1 MRSQKKKK
9 KKKKRVSVV
18 VSKVSAVVLSSE
30 ESFSL
35 LCRRFVS
42 IDRSMRRRF
51 SSSPHA
57 SISTSRFNNVF
68 RRGENE
74 RFPPPRVCSA
84 KATASMSSSK
94 GRESK
99 KKNAIVKKGVGLKVS
114 SFRCASSSSS
124 SESSSFEAGGGG
136 GGKEGKN
143 TSASPKEEEK
153 EEEKK
158 ESSGLE
164 KAGFVLDKE
173 NNQDHLVKVVVDRV
187 KSIEEQE
194 DFSLDWAPVVLRAL
208 DGADRVLPLFSG
220 NKKNQILEVLF
231 HEMKK
236 GKKESESNETI
247 THHAWEGRIH
257 AGFENAEAVV
267 VCERGD
273 ELDEDET
280 TGENLTISSMFENI
294 LKEAVELSRVDW
306 ETLAKWQDITKEEE
320 KRGPTR
326 SARHPSSSSSNSK
339 FSIKIVDSDGAINTR
354 DWQILKSILR
364 KDILPQSQKTF
375 DLPNDSEVLL
385 SLLVTLVKNL
395 PIYATRQVLEKYS
408 KSHEWG
414 LSYRRGHSAP
424 KPNVKR
430 RIIFTDDLSNYWKLM
445 DLTDGLYR
453 KHGDNAIFFIME
465 TFKSYD
471 RMLKHS
477 QDAKNSPKK
486 KRQGGPMYRR
496 DMDQLILKRL
506 EVALFIQQQSAR
518 FMEDGNLEDD
528 FLTALYQHPRLQKLQ
543 DEINEILSLEK
554 RDCDAAKKIID
565 LEVAVQRED
574 YETAATLRE
583 SLRLLNNITWVYL
596 RGDQQNPFDD

>member
-1 MRSQKKKK
+1 MLFS
-9 KKKKRVSVV
+9 S
-18 VSKVSAVVLSSE
+18 LSS
-30 ESFSL
+30 
-35 LCRRFVS
+35 LCF
-42 IDRSMRRRF
+42 DRSMMMRSF
-51 SSSPHA
+51 SSSA
-57 SISTSRFNNVF
+57 SISTSRFNVF
-68 RRGENE
+68 SRGENE
-74 RFPPPRVCSA
+74 LFPPRVCCA
-84 KATASMSSSK
+84 KPTASSSSK

-99 KKNAIVKKGVGLKVS
+99 KKNAIIKKGVRRKVS
-114 SFRCASSSSS
+114 SFRCASSSS
-124 SESSSFEAGGGG
+124 ESSSFDGAGGGG
-136 GGKEGKN
+136 GQEGKN
-143 TSASPKEEEK
+143 TSASPKEEEKEK

-208 DGADRVLPLFSG
+208 DGSDRVLPLFSG

-236 GKKESESNETI
+236 GKKESESNETM
-247 THHAWEGRIH
+247 TYHAWEGRIL

-430 RIIFTDDLSNYWKLM
+430 RIIFTDDLSNYRKLV
-445 DLTDGLYR
+445 DLSDGLYR
-453 KHGDNAIFFIME
+453 KHGDNALFFIME
-465 TFKSYD
+465 TFKTYE

-596 RGDQQNPFDD
+596 RGDQQNPFDG

>member
-1 MRSQKKKK
+1 MRSEKKKK
-9 KKKKRVSVV
+9 ERVFVVVSVV
-18 VSKVSAVVLSSE
+18 VLSLEKSAYMLFSSLSS
-30 ESFSL
+30 
-35 LCRRFVS
+35 LCF
-42 IDRSMRRRF
+42 DRSMMMRSF
-51 SSSPHA
+51 SSSPA
-57 SISTSRFNNVF
+57 SISTSRFNVF
-68 RRGENE
+68 SRGENE
-74 RFPPPRVCSA
+74 LFPPRVCCA
-84 KATASMSSSK
+84 KPTASVSSSK
-94 GRESK
+94 GLKASK
-99 KKNAIVKKGVGLKVS
+99 TNAIKKVGLKVS

-143 TSASPKEEEK
+143 TSASPEEEEK
-153 EEEKK
+153 EEENN

-173 NNQDHLVKVVVDRV
+173 NNEDHLVKVVVDRV

-208 DGADRVLPLFSG
+208 DGSDRVLPLFSG

-236 GKKESESNETI
+236 GKKESDSNETM
-247 THHAWEGRIH
+247 TYHAWEGRIH

-430 RIIFTDDLSNYWKLM
+430 RIIFTDDLPEELE
-445 DLTDGLYR
+445 DRFDRVDFR
-453 KHGDNAIFFIME
+453 KHGDNVLFFIVA
-465 TFKSYD
+465 TFKTYENW
-471 RMLKHS
+471 LKFS

-486 KRQGGPMYRR
+486 KRQGGPIYRR

-583 SLRLLNNITWVYL
+583 ALRYLNNITWVYL
-596 RGDQQNPFDD
+596 RGDQQNPFDG

>member
-1 MRSQKKKK
+1 MLFS
-9 KKKKRVSVV
+9 S
-18 VSKVSAVVLSSE
+18 LSS
-30 ESFSL
+30 
-35 LCRRFVS
+35 LCF
-42 IDRSMRRRF
+42 DRSMMRRSF
-51 SSSPHA
+51 SSSA
-57 SISTSRFNNVF
+57 AISTSRFNELF
-68 RRGENE
+68 
-74 RFPPPRVCSA
+74 PRVCSA

-94 GRESK
+94 GLKASK
-99 KKNAIVKKGVGLKVS
+99 TNAIKKVGLKVS

-153 EEEKK
+153 EEEENN

-173 NNQDHLVKVVVDRV
+173 NNEDHLVKLVVDRV

-208 DGADRVLPLFSG
+208 DGSDRVLPLFSG

-236 GKKESESNETI
+236 GGKKESDGNETI
-247 THHAWEGRIH
+247 TYHAWEGRIH

-273 ELDEDET
+273 ELGEDET

-306 ETLAKWQDITKEEE
+306 ETLAKWQDIKDITKVEE

-326 SARHPSSSSSNSK
+326 STRHPSSSSSNSK

-430 RIIFTDDLSNYWKLM
+430 RITQIFTDDLSNYQKLV
-445 DLTDGLYR
+445 DLSEGLYR
-453 KHGDNAIFFIME
+453 EHGDNALFFIIE
-465 TFKSYD
+465 TFKSYSS
-471 RMLKHS
+471 MLIHS

-518 FMEDGNLEDD
+518 FMEGGNLEDD

-554 RDCDAAKKIID
+554 RDCDAAKQIID

-596 RGDQQNPFDD
+596 RGDQENPFDG

>member
-1 MRSQKKKK
+1 MLFS
-9 KKKKRVSVV
+9 S
-18 VSKVSAVVLSSE
+18 LSS
-30 ESFSL
+30 
-35 LCRRFVS
+35 LCF
-42 IDRSMRRRF
+42 DRSMMRRSF
-51 SSSPHA
+51 SSSA
-57 SISTSRFNNVF
+57 SISTSRFNELF
-68 RRGENE
+68 
-74 RFPPPRVCSA
+74 PRVCSA

-94 GRESK
+94 GLKASK
-99 KKNAIVKKGVGLKVS
+99 TNAIKKVGLKVS

-153 EEEKK
+153 EEEENN

-173 NNQDHLVKVVVDRV
+173 NNEDHLVKLVVDRV

-208 DGADRVLPLFSG
+208 DGSDRVLPLFSG

-236 GKKESESNETI
+236 GGKKESDGNETI
-247 THHAWEGRIH
+247 TYHAWEGRIH

-273 ELDEDET
+273 ELGEDET

-306 ETLAKWQDITKEEE
+306 ETLAKWQDIKDITKVEE

-326 SARHPSSSSSNSK
+326 STRHPSSSSSNSK

-430 RIIFTDDLSNYWKLM
+430 RITQIFTDDLSNYQKLV
-445 DLTDGLYR
+445 DLSEGLYR
-453 KHGDNAIFFIME
+453 EHGDNALFFIME
-465 TFKSYD
+465 TFKSYS
-471 RMLKHS
+471 RMLIHS

-518 FMEDGNLEDD
+518 FMEGGNLEDD

-554 RDCDAAKKIID
+554 RDCDAAKQIID

-596 RGDQQNPFDD
+596 RGDQENPFDG

>member
-1 MRSQKKKK
+1 M
-9 KKKKRVSVV
+9 
-18 VSKVSAVVLSSE
+18 
-30 ESFSL
+30 
-35 LCRRFVS
+35 
-42 IDRSMRRRF
+42 
-51 SSSPHA
+51 
-57 SISTSRFNNVF
+57 
-68 RRGENE
+68 
-74 RFPPPRVCSA
+74 
-84 KATASMSSSK
+84 
-94 GRESK
+94 
-99 KKNAIVKKGVGLKVS
+99 
-114 SFRCASSSSS
+114 
-124 SESSSFEAGGGG
+124 
-136 GGKEGKN
+136 
-143 TSASPKEEEK
+143 
-153 EEEKK
+153 
-158 ESSGLE
+158 
-164 KAGFVLDKE
+164 LDKE
-173 NNQDHLVKVVVDRV
+173 NNEDHLVKVVVDRV

-208 DGADRVLPLFSG
+208 DGSDRVLPLFSG

-247 THHAWEGRIH
+247 TYHAWEGRIH

-430 RIIFTDDLSNYWKLM
+430 RIIFTDDLPEELV
-445 DLTDGLYR
+445 DLSDGLYR
-453 KHGDNAIFFIME
+453 KHGDNALFFIME
-465 TFKSYD
+465 TLKSYN
-471 RMLKHS
+471 RMLQHS

-596 RGDQQNPFDD
+596 RGDQQNPFDG

>member
-1 MRSQKKKK
+1 MTRS
-9 KKKKRVSVV
+9 
-18 VSKVSAVVLSSE
+18 
-30 ESFSL
+30 
-35 LCRRFVS
+35 
-42 IDRSMRRRF
+42 F
-51 SSSPHA
+51 SSSPA
-57 SISTSRFNNVF
+57 SISTSRCNVF
-68 RRGENE
+68 SRGENE
-74 RFPPPRVCSA
+74 RFPPRVCSA
-84 KATASMSSSK
+84 KATASVSSSK

-99 KKNAIVKKGVGLKVS
+99 KKNAIIKKGVGLNVS

-124 SESSSFEAGGGG
+124 SESSSFEAGGG

-236 GKKESESNETI
+236 GKKESESNETM
-247 THHAWEGRIH
+247 TYHAWEGRIH

-424 KPNVKR
+424 KPHVKL
-430 RIIFTDDLSNYWKLM
+430 RIIFTDDLSNYQKLV
-445 DLTDGLYR
+445 DLSDGLYR
-453 KHGDNAIFFIME
+453 KHGDNALFFIME

-528 FLTALYQHPRLQKLQ
+528 FLTALYQHPPPKTPRRDQRNFISREERLRRGEENNRLGGCRTERRLRNSS
-543 DEINEILSLEK
+543 DIERIFT
-554 RDCDAAKKIID
+554 II
-565 LEVAVQRED
+565 EQHHVGIPQR
-574 YETAATLRE
+574 
-583 SLRLLNNITWVYL
+583 
-596 RGDQQNPFDD
+596 

>member
-1 MRSQKKKK
+1 MRSEKKKK
-9 KKKKRVSVV
+9 ERVSVV
-18 VSKVSAVVLSSE
+18 VSVVVLSLEKSAYML
-30 ESFSL
+30 FSSL
-35 LCRRFVS
+35 SSLCF
-42 IDRSMRRRF
+42 DRSMMRRSF

-84 KATASMSSSK
+84 KATASVSSSK

-99 KKNAIVKKGVGLKVS
+99 KKNAIIKKGVGLKVS

-153 EEEKK
+153 EEENN

-173 NNQDHLVKVVVDRV
+173 NNEDHLVKVVVDRV

-208 DGADRVLPLFSG
+208 DGSDRVLPLFSG

-247 THHAWEGRIH
+247 TYHAWEGRIH

-430 RIIFTDDLSNYWKLM
+430 RIIFTDDLPEELV
-445 DLTDGLYR
+445 DLSDGLYR
-453 KHGDNAIFFIME
+453 KHGDNALFFIME

-596 RGDQQNPFDD
+596 RGDQQNPFDG

>member
-1 MRSQKKKK
+1 M
-9 KKKKRVSVV
+9 
-18 VSKVSAVVLSSE
+18 VVLSLE
-30 ESFSL
+30 ESAYMLFSSL
-35 LCRRFVS
+35 SSLCF
-42 IDRSMRRRF
+42 DRSMMMRSF
-51 SSSPHA
+51 SSSA
-57 SISTSRFNNVF
+57 SISTSRFNVF
-68 RRGENE
+68 SRGENE
-74 RFPPPRVCSA
+74 LFPPRVCCA
-84 KATASMSSSK
+84 KPTASSSSK

-99 KKNAIVKKGVGLKVS
+99 KKNAIIKKGVRRKVS
-114 SFRCASSSSS
+114 SFRCASSSS
-124 SESSSFEAGGGG
+124 ESSSFDGAGGG

-208 DGADRVLPLFSG
+208 DGSDRVLPLFSG

-236 GKKESESNETI
+236 GKKESESNETM
-247 THHAWEGRIH
+247 TYHAWEGRIL

-424 KPNVKR
+424 KPHVKR
-430 RIIFTDDLSNYWKLM
+430 RIIFTDDLSNYQKLV
-445 DLTDGLYR
+445 DLSDGLYR
-453 KHGDNAIFFIME
+453 KHGDNALFFIME
-465 TFKSYD
+465 TFKTYE

-583 SLRLLNNITWVYL
+583 SSRLLNNITWVYL
-596 RGDQQNPFDD
+596 RGDQQNPFDG

>member
-1 MRSQKKKK
+1 MLFS
-9 KKKKRVSVV
+9 S
-18 VSKVSAVVLSSE
+18 LSS
-30 ESFSL
+30 
-35 LCRRFVS
+35 LCF
-42 IDRSMRRRF
+42 DRSMMMRSF
-51 SSSPHA
+51 SSSPA
-57 SISTSRFNNVF
+57 SISTSRFNVF
-68 RRGENE
+68 STRGENE
-74 RFPPPRVCSA
+74 LFPPRVCSA
-84 KATASMSSSK
+84 KATASSSFTSSK
-94 GRESK
+94 GLKART
-99 KKNAIVKKGVGLKVS
+99 KKNAIIKKGVGLKVS
-114 SFRCASSSSS
+114 SFRCASSSS

-153 EEEKK
+153 EKEEEKK

-173 NNQDHLVKVVVDRV
+173 NNEDHLVKVVVDRV

-208 DGADRVLPLFSG
+208 DGSDRVLPLFSG

-236 GKKESESNETI
+236 GKKESESNETM
-247 THHAWEGRIH
+247 TYHAWEGRIH

-280 TGENLTISSMFENI
+280 TVENLTISSMFENI

-364 KDILPQSQKTF
+364 KDILPQSQTTF

-385 SLLVTLVKNL
+385 SLLVMLVKNL

-453 KHGDNAIFFIME
+453 KHGDNALFFIME
-465 TFKSYD
+465 TLKSYN
-471 RMLKHS
+471 RMLQHS

-528 FLTALYQHPRLQKLQ
+528 FLTALYQHPHLQKLQ

-596 RGDQQNPFDD
+596 RGDQQNPFDG

>member
-1 MRSQKKKK
+1 M
-9 KKKKRVSVV
+9 
-18 VSKVSAVVLSSE
+18 VVLSLE
-30 ESFSL
+30 ESAYMLFSSL
-35 LCRRFVS
+35 SSLCF
-42 IDRSMRRRF
+42 DRSMMMRSF
-51 SSSPHA
+51 SSSA
-57 SISTSRFNNVF
+57 SISTSRFNVF
-68 RRGENE
+68 SRGENE
-74 RFPPPRVCSA
+74 LFPPRVCCA
-84 KATASMSSSK
+84 KPTASSSSK

-99 KKNAIVKKGVGLKVS
+99 KKNAIIKKGVRRKVS
-114 SFRCASSSSS
+114 SFRCASSSS
-124 SESSSFEAGGGG
+124 ESSSFDGAGGG

-153 EEEKK
+153 EEENN

-208 DGADRVLPLFSG
+208 DGSDRVLPLFSG

-236 GKKESESNETI
+236 GKKESESNETM
-247 THHAWEGRIH
+247 TYHAWEGRIL

-294 LKEAVELSRVDW
+294 LKEAVKLSRVDW

-375 DLPNDSEVLL
+375 DLPNDSGVLL

-430 RIIFTDDLSNYWKLM
+430 RIIFTDDLSNYRKLV
-445 DLTDGLYR
+445 DLSDGLYR
-453 KHGDNAIFFIME
+453 KHGDNALFFIME
-465 TFKSYD
+465 TFKTYE

-583 SLRLLNNITWVYL
+583 SSRLLNNITWVYL
-596 RGDQQNPFDD
+596 RGDQQNPFDG

>member
-1 MRSQKKKK
+1 MLFS
-9 KKKKRVSVV
+9 S
-18 VSKVSAVVLSSE
+18 LSS
-30 ESFSL
+30 
-35 LCRRFVS
+35 LCF
-42 IDRSMRRRF
+42 DRSMMTRSF
-51 SSSPHA
+51 SSSPA
-57 SISTSRFNNVF
+57 SISTSRCNVF
-68 RRGENE
+68 SRGENE
-74 RFPPPRVCSA
+74 RFPPRVCSA
-84 KATASMSSSK
+84 KATASVSSSK

-114 SFRCASSSSS
+114 SFRCASSSSSS

-236 GKKESESNETI
+236 GGKEESESNETI
-247 THHAWEGRIH
+247 TYHEWEGRIH

-424 KPNVKR
+424 RPHVKR
-430 RIIFTDDLSNYWKLM
+430 HLIVTDDLSNYQKLV
-445 DLTDGLYR
+445 DLSDGFIENTGLYR
-453 KHGDNAIFFIME
+453 KDGDALFFIME

-496 DMDQLILKRL
+496 DMDQLIFKRF

>member
-1 MRSQKKKK
+1 MM
-9 KKKKRVSVV
+9 
-18 VSKVSAVVLSSE
+18 SASTAS
-30 ESFSL
+30 
-35 LCRRFVS
+35 RFV
-42 IDRSMRRRF
+42 F
-51 SSSPHA
+51 
-57 SISTSRFNNVF
+57 
-68 RRGENE
+68 RGENE
-74 RFPPPRVCSA
+74 LFPRVCA
-84 KATASMSSSK
+84 KPTASSFTSSK
-94 GRESK
+94 GLKAST
-99 KKNAIVKKGVGLKVS
+99 KKNAIIKKVCGKVS
-114 SFRCASSSSS
+114 SFRCASSSS

-194 DFSLDWAPVVLRAL
+194 DFSLDWAPVLLRAL
-208 DGADRVLPLFSG
+208 DGSDRVLPLFSG

-236 GKKESESNETI
+236 GKKESDSNETM
-247 THHAWEGRIH
+247 TYHAWEGRIH

-430 RIIFTDDLSNYWKLM
+430 RIIFTDDLPEELE
-445 DLTDGLYR
+445 DRFDRVDFR
-453 KHGDNAIFFIME
+453 KHGDNVLFFIVA
-465 TFKSYD
+465 TFKTYENW
-471 RMLKHS
+471 LKFS

-486 KRQGGPMYRR
+486 KRQGGPIYRR

-583 SLRLLNNITWVYL
+583 ALRYLNNITWVYL
-596 RGDQQNPFDD
+596 RGDQQNPFDG

>member
-1 MRSQKKKK
+1 M
-9 KKKKRVSVV
+9 
-18 VSKVSAVVLSSE
+18 
-30 ESFSL
+30 
-35 LCRRFVS
+35 
-42 IDRSMRRRF
+42 
-51 SSSPHA
+51 
-57 SISTSRFNNVF
+57 
-68 RRGENE
+68 
-74 RFPPPRVCSA
+74 
-84 KATASMSSSK
+84 
-94 GRESK
+94 
-99 KKNAIVKKGVGLKVS
+99 
-114 SFRCASSSSS
+114 
-124 SESSSFEAGGGG
+124 
-136 GGKEGKN
+136 
-143 TSASPKEEEK
+143 
-153 EEEKK
+153 
-158 ESSGLE
+158 
-164 KAGFVLDKE
+164 
-173 NNQDHLVKVVVDRV
+173 
-187 KSIEEQE
+187 
-194 DFSLDWAPVVLRAL
+194 
-208 DGADRVLPLFSG
+208 
-220 NKKNQILEVLF
+220 
-231 HEMKK
+231 
-236 GKKESESNETI
+236 
-247 THHAWEGRIH
+247 
-257 AGFENAEAVV
+257 V

-273 ELDEDET
+273 ELGEDET

-306 ETLAKWQDITKEEE
+306 ETLAKWQDIKDITKVEE

-326 SARHPSSSSSNSK
+326 STRHPSSSSSNSK

-430 RIIFTDDLSNYWKLM
+430 RITQIFTDDLSNYQKLV
-445 DLTDGLYR
+445 DLSEGLYR
-453 KHGDNAIFFIME
+453 EHGDNALFFIIE
-465 TFKSYD
+465 TFKSYSS
-471 RMLKHS
+471 MLIHS

-518 FMEDGNLEDD
+518 FMEGGNLEDD

-554 RDCDAAKKIID
+554 RDCDAAKQIID

-596 RGDQQNPFDD
+596 RGDQENPFDG

>member
-1 MRSQKKKK
+1 MRS
-9 KKKKRVSVV
+9 
-18 VSKVSAVVLSSE
+18 
-30 ESFSL
+30 
-35 LCRRFVS
+35 
-42 IDRSMRRRF
+42 F
-51 SSSPHA
+51 SSSA
-57 SISTSRFNNVF
+57 SISTSRFNVF
-68 RRGENE
+68 SRGENE
-74 RFPPPRVCSA
+74 LFPRVCCA
-84 KATASMSSSK
+84 KPTASSSFTSSK
-94 GRESK
+94 GFKAST
-99 KKNAIVKKGVGLKVS
+99 KKNAIIKKVCGKVS
-114 SFRCASSSSS
+114 SFRCASSSS

-194 DFSLDWAPVVLRAL
+194 DFSLDWAPVLLRAL
-208 DGADRVLPLFSG
+208 DGSDRVLPLFSG

-236 GKKESESNETI
+236 GKKESDSNETM
-247 THHAWEGRIH
+247 TYHAWEGRIH

-385 SLLVTLVKNL
+385 SLLVTLGEKFANL
-395 PIYATRQVLEKYS
+395 RHAASLGKIFQVA
-408 KSHEWG
+408 
-414 LSYRRGHSAP
+414 R
-424 KPNVKR
+424 R
-430 RIIFTDDLSNYWKLM
+430 RIIFTDDLPEELE
-445 DLTDGLYR
+445 DRFDRVDFR
-453 KHGDNAIFFIME
+453 KHGDNVLFFIVA
-465 TFKSYD
+465 TFKTYENWL
-471 RMLKHS
+471 RFS

-486 KRQGGPMYRR
+486 KRQGGPIYRR
-496 DMDQLILKRL
+496 DMVQLILKRL

-583 SLRLLNNITWVYL
+583 ALRYLNNITWVYL
-596 RGDQQNPFDD
+596 RGDQQNPFDG

>member
-1 MRSQKKKK
+1 M
-9 KKKKRVSVV
+9 
-18 VSKVSAVVLSSE
+18 
-30 ESFSL
+30 
-35 LCRRFVS
+35 
-42 IDRSMRRRF
+42 MRRSF
-51 SSSPHA
+51 SSSPRA
-57 SISTSRFNNVF
+57 SISTSRFNVF
-68 RRGENE
+68 STRGENE
-74 RFPPPRVCSA
+74 LFPPRVCSA

-94 GRESK
+94 GLKASK
-99 KKNAIVKKGVGLKVS
+99 TNAIKKVGLKVS

-153 EEEKK
+153 EEENN

-173 NNQDHLVKVVVDRV
+173 NNEDHLVKVVVDRV

-247 THHAWEGRIH
+247 TYHAWEGRIH

-306 ETLAKWQDITKEEE
+306 ETLAKWQDIKDITKVEE

-326 SARHPSSSSSNSK
+326 STRHPSSSSSNSK

-430 RIIFTDDLSNYWKLM
+430 RIIFTDDLPEELV
-445 DLTDGLYR
+445 DLSDGLYR
-453 KHGDNAIFFIME
+453 KHGDNALFFIME

-496 DMDQLILKRL
+496 DMDQLIFKRF

-596 RGDQQNPFDD
+596 RGDQENPFDG

>member
-1 MRSQKKKK
+1 MM
-9 KKKKRVSVV
+9 
-18 VSKVSAVVLSSE
+18 SASTAS
-30 ESFSL
+30 
-35 LCRRFVS
+35 RFV
-42 IDRSMRRRF
+42 F
-51 SSSPHA
+51 
-57 SISTSRFNNVF
+57 
-68 RRGENE
+68 RGENE
-74 RFPPPRVCSA
+74 LFPRVCA
-84 KATASMSSSK
+84 KPTASSFTSSK
-94 GRESK
+94 GLKASK
-99 KKNAIVKKGVGLKVS
+99 KKNAVIKKGVGKVS

-124 SESSSFEAGGGG
+124 SFEAGGE
-136 GGKEGKN
+136 GKEGKN
-143 TSASPKEEEK
+143 TSASSPNKEEK
-153 EEEKK
+153 EEETTRAPQSASSCDHQKFTEEK
-158 ESSGLE
+158 EEESSGLE

-173 NNQDHLVKVVVDRV
+173 NNHDHLVKVVVDRV

-208 DGADRVLPLFSG
+208 DGSDRVIPVFSG

-236 GKKESESNETI
+236 GGKREKESNETM
-247 THHAWEGRIH
+247 TYHAWEGRIH

-280 TGENLTISSMFENI
+280 TGENLTISSMFENL

-320 KRGPTR
+320 KRGPPR

-414 LSYRRGHSAP
+414 LSYTRGHSAP

-430 RIIFTDDLSNYWKLM
+430 RIIFTDDLPEELEDRM
-445 DLTDGLYR
+445 DRVDFR
-453 KHGDNAIFFIME
+453 KHGENVLFFIVE
-465 TFKSYD
+465 TFKTYD
-471 RMLKHS
+471 RMLKFS
-477 QDAKNSPKK
+477 SDAKNSPKK

-574 YETAATLRE
+574 YETAAALRE
-583 SLRLLNNITWVYL
+583 ALRYLNNITWVYL
-596 RGDQQNPFDD
+596 RGDQQNPFDG

>member
-1 MRSQKKKK
+1 MLFS
-9 KKKKRVSVV
+9 S
-18 VSKVSAVVLSSE
+18 LSS
-30 ESFSL
+30 
-35 LCRRFVS
+35 LCF
-42 IDRSMRRRF
+42 DRSMMMRSF
-51 SSSPHA
+51 SSSA
-57 SISTSRFNNVF
+57 SISTSRCNVF
-68 RRGENE
+68 SRGENE
-74 RFPPPRVCSA
+74 LFPRVCSA

-94 GRESK
+94 GLKASK
-99 KKNAIVKKGVGLKVS
+99 TNAIKKVGLKVS

-153 EEEKK
+153 EEENN

-173 NNQDHLVKVVVDRV
+173 NNEDHLVKLVVDRV

-208 DGADRVLPLFSG
+208 DGSDRVLPLFSG

-236 GKKESESNETI
+236 GGKKESDGNETI
-247 THHAWEGRIH
+247 TYHAWEGRIH

-430 RIIFTDDLSNYWKLM
+430 RIIFTDDLPEELV
-445 DLTDGLYR
+445 DLSDRLYR
-453 KHGDNAIFFIME
+453 KHGENAVFFIME

>member
-1 MRSQKKKK
+1 MMRS
-9 KKKKRVSVV
+9 
-18 VSKVSAVVLSSE
+18 
-30 ESFSL
+30 FSN
-35 LCRRFVS
+35 S
-42 IDRSMRRRF
+42 
-51 SSSPHA
+51 A
-57 SISTSRFNNVF
+57 SISTSRFNVF
-68 RRGENE
+68 SRGENE
-74 RFPPPRVCSA
+74 LFPRVCCA
-84 KATASMSSSK
+84 KPTASSSFTSSK
-94 GRESK
+94 GLKAST
-99 KKNAIVKKGVGLKVS
+99 KKNAIIKKVCGKVS
-114 SFRCASSSSS
+114 SFRCASSSS

-208 DGADRVLPLFSG
+208 DGSDRVLPLFSG

-236 GKKESESNETI
+236 GKKESDSNETM
-247 THHAWEGRIH
+247 TYHAWEGRIH

-430 RIIFTDDLSNYWKLM
+430 RIIFTDDLPEELE
-445 DLTDGLYR
+445 DRFDRVDFR
-453 KHGDNAIFFIME
+453 KHGDNVLFFIVA
-465 TFKSYD
+465 TFKTYENW
-471 RMLKHS
+471 LKFS

-486 KRQGGPMYRR
+486 KRQGGPIYRR

-543 DEINEILSLEK
+543 DEINESLSLEK

-583 SLRLLNNITWVYL
+583 ALRYLNNITWVYL
-596 RGDQQNPFDD
+596 RGDQQNPFDG

>member
-1 MRSQKKKK
+1 MRSEKKKK
-9 KKKKRVSVV
+9 ERVSVV
-18 VSKVSAVVLSSE
+18 VSVVVLSLEKSAYML
-30 ESFSL
+30 FSSL
-35 LCRRFVS
+35 SSLCF
-42 IDRSMRRRF
+42 DRSMMRRSF

-84 KATASMSSSK
+84 KATASVSSSK

-99 KKNAIVKKGVGLKVS
+99 KKNAIIKKGVGLKVS

-143 TSASPKEEEK
+143 TSASPEEEEK
-153 EEEKK
+153 EEENN

-173 NNQDHLVKVVVDRV
+173 NNEDHLVKVVVDRV

-208 DGADRVLPLFSG
+208 DGSDRVLPLFSG

-247 THHAWEGRIH
+247 TYHAWEGRIH

-430 RIIFTDDLSNYWKLM
+430 RIIFTDDLPEELV
-445 DLTDGLYR
+445 DLSDGLYR
-453 KHGDNAIFFIME
+453 KHGDNALFFIME

-596 RGDQQNPFDD
+596 RGDQQNPFDG

>member
-1 MRSQKKKK
+1 MLFS
-9 KKKKRVSVV
+9 S
-18 VSKVSAVVLSSE
+18 LSS
-30 ESFSL
+30 
-35 LCRRFVS
+35 LCF
-42 IDRSMRRRF
+42 DRSMMRRSF
-51 SSSPHA
+51 SSSA
-57 SISTSRFNNVF
+57 AISTSRFNELF
-68 RRGENE
+68 
-74 RFPPPRVCSA
+74 PRVCSA

-94 GRESK
+94 GLKASK
-99 KKNAIVKKGVGLKVS
+99 TNAIKKVGLKVS

-153 EEEKK
+153 EEEENN

-173 NNQDHLVKVVVDRV
+173 NNEDHLVKLVVDRV

-208 DGADRVLPLFSG
+208 DGSDRVLPLFSG

-236 GKKESESNETI
+236 GGKKESDGNETI
-247 THHAWEGRIH
+247 TYHAWEGRIH

-306 ETLAKWQDITKEEE
+306 ETLAKWQDIKDITKVEE

-326 SARHPSSSSSNSK
+326 STRHPSSSSSNSK

-414 LSYRRGHSAP
+414 LSYRRGQSAP

-430 RIIFTDDLSNYWKLM
+430 RITQIFTDDLSNYQKLVYISE
-445 DLTDGLYR
+445 GLYLE
-453 KHGDNAIFFIME
+453 HWDNSLFFIIE
-465 TFKSYD
+465 TFKSYSS
-471 RMLKHS
+471 MLIHS

-518 FMEDGNLEDD
+518 FMEGGNLEDD

-596 RGDQQNPFDD
+596 RGDQENPFDG

>member
-1 MRSQKKKK
+1 MLFS
-9 KKKKRVSVV
+9 S
-18 VSKVSAVVLSSE
+18 LSS
-30 ESFSL
+30 
-35 LCRRFVS
+35 LCF
-42 IDRSMRRRF
+42 DRSMMRRSF
-51 SSSPHA
+51 SSSA
-57 SISTSRFNNVF
+57 AISTSRFNELF
-68 RRGENE
+68 
-74 RFPPPRVCSA
+74 PRVCSA

-94 GRESK
+94 GLKASK
-99 KKNAIVKKGVGLKVS
+99 TNAIKKVGLKVS

-153 EEEKK
+153 EEEENN

-173 NNQDHLVKVVVDRV
+173 NNEDHLVKLVVDRV

-208 DGADRVLPLFSG
+208 DGSDRVLPLFSG

-236 GKKESESNETI
+236 GGKKESDGNETI
-247 THHAWEGRIH
+247 TYHAWEGRIH

-273 ELDEDET
+273 ELGEDET

-306 ETLAKWQDITKEEE
+306 ETLAKWQDIKDITKVEE

-326 SARHPSSSSSNSK
+326 STRHPSSSSSNSK

-430 RIIFTDDLSNYWKLM
+430 RITQIFTDDLSNYQKLV
-445 DLTDGLYR
+445 DLSEGLYR
-453 KHGDNAIFFIME
+453 EHGDNALFFIME
-465 TFKSYD
+465 TFKSYS
-471 RMLKHS
+471 RMLIHS

-518 FMEDGNLEDD
+518 FMEGGNLEDD

-554 RDCDAAKKIID
+554 RDCDAAKQIID

-596 RGDQQNPFDD
+596 RGDQENPFDG

>member
-1 MRSQKKKK
+1 MLFS
-9 KKKKRVSVV
+9 S
-18 VSKVSAVVLSSE
+18 LSS
-30 ESFSL
+30 
-35 LCRRFVS
+35 LCF
-42 IDRSMRRRF
+42 DRSMMRRSF
-51 SSSPHA
+51 SSSA
-57 SISTSRFNNVF
+57 SISTSRFNELF
-68 RRGENE
+68 
-74 RFPPPRVCSA
+74 PRVCSA

-94 GRESK
+94 GLKASK
-99 KKNAIVKKGVGLKVS
+99 TNAIKKVGLKVS

-153 EEEKK
+153 EEEENN

-173 NNQDHLVKVVVDRV
+173 NNEDHLVKLVVDRV

-208 DGADRVLPLFSG
+208 DGSDRVLPLFSG

-236 GKKESESNETI
+236 GGKKESDGNETI
-247 THHAWEGRIH
+247 TYHAWEGRIH

-273 ELDEDET
+273 ELGEDET

-306 ETLAKWQDITKEEE
+306 ETLAKWQDIKDITKVEE

-326 SARHPSSSSSNSK
+326 STRHPSSSSSNSK

-430 RIIFTDDLSNYWKLM
+430 RITQIFTDDLSNYQKLV
-445 DLTDGLYR
+445 DLSEGLYR
-453 KHGDNAIFFIME
+453 EHGDNALFFIME
-465 TFKSYD
+465 TFKSYS
-471 RMLKHS
+471 RMLIHS

-518 FMEDGNLEDD
+518 FMEGGNLEDD

-554 RDCDAAKKIID
+554 RDCDAAKQIID

>member
-1 MRSQKKKK
+1 MLFS
-9 KKKKRVSVV
+9 S
-18 VSKVSAVVLSSE
+18 LSS
-30 ESFSL
+30 
-35 LCRRFVS
+35 LCF
-42 IDRSMRRRF
+42 DRSMMRRSF
-51 SSSPHA
+51 SSRA
-57 SISTSRFNNVF
+57 AISTSRFNELF
-68 RRGENE
+68 
-74 RFPPPRVCSA
+74 PRVCSA

-94 GRESK
+94 GLKASK
-99 KKNAIVKKGVGLKVS
+99 TNAIKKVGLKVS

-153 EEEKK
+153 EEEENN

-173 NNQDHLVKVVVDRV
+173 NNEDHLVKLVVDRV

-208 DGADRVLPLFSG
+208 DGSDRVLPLFSG

-236 GKKESESNETI
+236 GGKKESDGNETI
-247 THHAWEGRIH
+247 TYHAWEGRIH

-273 ELDEDET
+273 ELGEDET

-306 ETLAKWQDITKEEE
+306 ETLAKWQDIKDITKVEE

-326 SARHPSSSSSNSK
+326 STRHPSSSSSNSK

-430 RIIFTDDLSNYWKLM
+430 RITQIFTDDLSNYQKLV
-445 DLTDGLYR
+445 DLSEGLYR
-453 KHGDNAIFFIME
+453 EHGDNALFFIIE
-465 TFKSYD
+465 TFKSYSS
-471 RMLKHS
+471 MLIHS

-518 FMEDGNLEDD
+518 FMEGGNLEDD

-554 RDCDAAKKIID
+554 RDCDAAKQIID

-596 RGDQQNPFDD
+596 RGDQENPFDG

>member
-1 MRSQKKKK
+1 
-9 KKKKRVSVV
+9 
-18 VSKVSAVVLSSE
+18 
-30 ESFSL
+30 
-35 LCRRFVS
+35 
-42 IDRSMRRRF
+42 
-51 SSSPHA
+51 
-57 SISTSRFNNVF
+57 
-68 RRGENE
+68 
-74 RFPPPRVCSA
+74 
-84 KATASMSSSK
+84 
-94 GRESK
+94 
-99 KKNAIVKKGVGLKVS
+99 LKVS

-173 NNQDHLVKVVVDRV
+173 NNEDHLVKVVVDRV

-208 DGADRVLPLFSG
+208 DGSDRVLPLFSG

-247 THHAWEGRIH
+247 TYHAWEGRIH

-430 RIIFTDDLSNYWKLM
+430 RIIFTDDLPEELE
-445 DLTDGLYR
+445 DRFDRVDFR
-453 KHGDNAIFFIME
+453 KHGDNVLFFIVA
-465 TFKSYD
+465 TFKTYENW
-471 RMLKHS
+471 LKFS

-486 KRQGGPMYRR
+486 KRQGGPIYRR

-583 SLRLLNNITWVYL
+583 ALRYLNNITWVYL
-596 RGDQQNPFDD
+596 RGDQQNPFDG

>member
-1 MRSQKKKK
+1 M
-9 KKKKRVSVV
+9 
-18 VSKVSAVVLSSE
+18 
-30 ESFSL
+30 
-35 LCRRFVS
+35 
-42 IDRSMRRRF
+42 MRRSV

-84 KATASMSSSK
+84 KATASVSSSK

-99 KKNAIVKKGVGLKVS
+99 KKNAIIKKGAGLKVS

-236 GKKESESNETI
+236 GGKKESESNETI
-247 THHAWEGRIH
+247 TYHAWEGRIH

-267 VCERGD
+267 VLGIRG
-273 ELDEDET
+273 ET
-280 TGENLTISSMFENI
+280 VAQSSKC
-294 LKEAVELSRVDW
+294 LGV
-306 ETLAKWQDITKEEE
+306 
-320 KRGPTR
+320 
-326 SARHPSSSSSNSK
+326 
-339 FSIKIVDSDGAINTR
+339 
-354 DWQILKSILR
+354 
-364 KDILPQSQKTF
+364 
-375 DLPNDSEVLL
+375 
-385 SLLVTLVKNL
+385 
-395 PIYATRQVLEKYS
+395 
-408 KSHEWG
+408 
-414 LSYRRGHSAP
+414 
-424 KPNVKR
+424 
-430 RIIFTDDLSNYWKLM
+430 
-445 DLTDGLYR
+445 
-453 KHGDNAIFFIME
+453 
-465 TFKSYD
+465 
-471 RMLKHS
+471 
-477 QDAKNSPKK
+477 
-486 KRQGGPMYRR
+486 
-496 DMDQLILKRL
+496 
-506 EVALFIQQQSAR
+506 
-518 FMEDGNLEDD
+518 
-528 FLTALYQHPRLQKLQ
+528 
-543 DEINEILSLEK
+543 
-554 RDCDAAKKIID
+554 
-565 LEVAVQRED
+565 
-574 YETAATLRE
+574 
-583 SLRLLNNITWVYL
+583 
-596 RGDQQNPFDD
+596 

>member
-1 MRSQKKKK
+1 M
-9 KKKKRVSVV
+9 
-18 VSKVSAVVLSSE
+18 
-30 ESFSL
+30 
-35 LCRRFVS
+35 
-42 IDRSMRRRF
+42 
-51 SSSPHA
+51 
-57 SISTSRFNNVF
+57 
-68 RRGENE
+68 
-74 RFPPPRVCSA
+74 
-84 KATASMSSSK
+84 
-94 GRESK
+94 
-99 KKNAIVKKGVGLKVS
+99 
-114 SFRCASSSSS
+114 
-124 SESSSFEAGGGG
+124 
-136 GGKEGKN
+136 
-143 TSASPKEEEK
+143 
-153 EEEKK
+153 
-158 ESSGLE
+158 E

-173 NNQDHLVKVVVDRV
+173 NNEDHLVKLVVDRV

-208 DGADRVLPLFSG
+208 DGSDRVLPLFSG

-236 GKKESESNETI
+236 GGKKESDGNETI
-247 THHAWEGRIH
+247 TYHAWEGRIH

-273 ELDEDET
+273 ELGEDET

-306 ETLAKWQDITKEEE
+306 ETLAKWQDIKDITKVEE

-326 SARHPSSSSSNSK
+326 STRHPSSSSSNSK

-430 RIIFTDDLSNYWKLM
+430 RITQIFTDDLSNYQKLV
-445 DLTDGLYR
+445 DLSEGLYR
-453 KHGDNAIFFIME
+453 EHGGIMHY
-465 TFKSYD
+465 SSS
-471 RMLKHS
+471 LKHS
-477 QDAKNSPKK
+477 KAT
-486 KRQGGPMYRR
+486 
-496 DMDQLILKRL
+496 
-506 EVALFIQQQSAR
+506 VA
-518 FMEDGNLEDD
+518 
-528 FLTALYQHPRLQKLQ
+528 
-543 DEINEILSLEK
+543 
-554 RDCDAAKKIID
+554 C
-565 LEVAVQRED
+565 
-574 YETAATLRE
+574 
-583 SLRLLNNITWVYL
+583 
-596 RGDQQNPFDD
+596 

>member
-1 MRSQKKKK
+1 MLFS
-9 KKKKRVSVV
+9 S
-18 VSKVSAVVLSSE
+18 LSS
-30 ESFSL
+30 
-35 LCRRFVS
+35 LCF
-42 IDRSMRRRF
+42 DRSMMMRSF
-51 SSSPHA
+51 SSSPA
-57 SISTSRFNNVF
+57 SISTSRFNVF
-68 RRGENE
+68 STRGENE
-74 RFPPPRVCSA
+74 LFPPRVCSA
-84 KATASMSSSK
+84 KATASSSFTSSK
-94 GRESK
+94 GLKART
-99 KKNAIVKKGVGLKVS
+99 KKNAIIKKGVGLKVS
-114 SFRCASSSSS
+114 SFRCASSSS

-236 GKKESESNETI
+236 GGKKESESNETI

-364 KDILPQSQKTF
+364 KDILPQSQTTF

-395 PIYATRQVLEKYS
+395 PIYATRQVLGKYS

-424 KPNVKR
+424 KPHVKR
-430 RIIFTDDLSNYWKLM
+430 RITVTDDLSNYQKLV
-445 DLTDGLYR
+445 DLSDVLYR
-453 KHGDNAIFFIME
+453 KHGDNALFFIME
-465 TFKSYD
+465 AFKSYD

>member
-1 MRSQKKKK
+1 MLFS
-9 KKKKRVSVV
+9 S
-18 VSKVSAVVLSSE
+18 LSS
-30 ESFSL
+30 
-35 LCRRFVS
+35 LCF
-42 IDRSMRRRF
+42 DRSMMMRSF
-51 SSSPHA
+51 SSSA
-57 SISTSRFNNVF
+57 SISTSRCNVF
-68 RRGENE
+68 SRGENE
-74 RFPPPRVCSA
+74 LFPRVCSA

-94 GRESK
+94 GLKASK
-99 KKNAIVKKGVGLKVS
+99 TNAIKKVGLKVS

-173 NNQDHLVKVVVDRV
+173 NNEDHLVKLVVDRV

-208 DGADRVLPLFSG
+208 DGSDRVLPLFSG

-236 GKKESESNETI
+236 GGKKESDGNETI
-247 THHAWEGRIH
+247 TYHAWEGRIH

-326 SARHPSSSSSNSK
+326 SAKYPSSSSSNSK

-430 RIIFTDDLSNYWKLM
+430 RIIFTDDLPEELV
-445 DLTDGLYR
+445 DLSDRLYR
-453 KHGDNAIFFIME
+453 KNGENAVFFIME

>member
-1 MRSQKKKK
+1 MLFS
-9 KKKKRVSVV
+9 S
-18 VSKVSAVVLSSE
+18 LSS
-30 ESFSL
+30 
-35 LCRRFVS
+35 LCF
-42 IDRSMRRRF
+42 DRSMMRRSF
-51 SSSPHA
+51 SSSA
-57 SISTSRFNNVF
+57 AISTSRFNELF
-68 RRGENE
+68 
-74 RFPPPRVCSA
+74 PRVCSA

-94 GRESK
+94 GLKASK
-99 KKNAIVKKGVGLKVS
+99 TNAIKKVGLKVS

-153 EEEKK
+153 EEEENN

-173 NNQDHLVKVVVDRV
+173 NNEDHLVKLVVDRV

-208 DGADRVLPLFSG
+208 DGSDRVLPLFSG

-236 GKKESESNETI
+236 GGKKESDGNETI
-247 THHAWEGRIH
+247 TYHAWEGRIH

-273 ELDEDET
+273 ELGEDET

-306 ETLAKWQDITKEEE
+306 ETLAKWQDIKDITKVEE

-326 SARHPSSSSSNSK
+326 STRHPSSSSSNSK

-430 RIIFTDDLSNYWKLM
+430 RITQIFTDENYQKLVDLSE
-445 DLTDGLYR
+445 GLYR
-453 KHGDNAIFFIME
+453 EHGDNALFFIME
-465 TFKSYD
+465 TFKSYS
-471 RMLKHS
+471 RMLIHS

-518 FMEDGNLEDD
+518 FMEGGNLEDD

-554 RDCDAAKKIID
+554 RDCDAAKQIID

-596 RGDQQNPFDD
+596 RGDQENPFDG

>member
-1 MRSQKKKK
+1 M
-9 KKKKRVSVV
+9 
-18 VSKVSAVVLSSE
+18 
-30 ESFSL
+30 
-35 LCRRFVS
+35 
-42 IDRSMRRRF
+42 
-51 SSSPHA
+51 
-57 SISTSRFNNVF
+57 
-68 RRGENE
+68 
-74 RFPPPRVCSA
+74 
-84 KATASMSSSK
+84 
-94 GRESK
+94 
-99 KKNAIVKKGVGLKVS
+99 KVS

-236 GKKESESNETI
+236 GGKKESESNETI
-247 THHAWEGRIH
+247 TYHAWEGRIH

-395 PIYATRQVLEKYS
+395 PIYATGQVLEKYS

-424 KPNVKR
+424 NPNVKR
-430 RIIFTDDLSNYWKLM
+430 RIIFTDDLH
-445 DLTDGLYR
+445 DLPKELFDLSDRVYR
-453 KHGDNAIFFIME
+453 KHGENALFFIME
-465 TFKSYD
+465 TFKSYE

-554 RDCDAAKKIID
+554 RDCEAAKKIID